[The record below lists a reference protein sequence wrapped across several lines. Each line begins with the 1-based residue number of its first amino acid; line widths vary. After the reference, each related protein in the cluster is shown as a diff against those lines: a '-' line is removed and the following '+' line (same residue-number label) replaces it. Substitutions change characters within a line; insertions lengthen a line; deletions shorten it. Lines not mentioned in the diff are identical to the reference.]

1 MAKRLAV
8 IIRDRQSEAFR
19 MSIGLTILEDRV
31 DIFLTK
37 PLLNDTETAMQL
49 EGATEVGIPILST
62 VPEESRFPSIS
73 MEEMAQSLLKADHII
88 VY

>member
-1 MAKRLAV
+1 MDKRLAV

-37 PLLNDTETAMQL
+37 PLLKDTETALQL
-49 EGATEVGIPILST
+49 EGAIEVGIPILST
-62 VPEESRFPSIS
+62 VLEEPRFPSIS
-73 MEEMAQSLLKADHII
+73 MEEMAQSLLKAEHII
-88 VY
+88 AY